1 MVRNGSTARS
11 HGWSPELLTVL
22 GAMLAIGVGL
32 AGLILNMQAQVRD
45 DMRAME
51 TRIHTMEARIRED
64 MVAMEKRI
72 RGDMAAME
80 VGIRED
86 MAAMDKRIREDMA
99 AMEKRIRGDMA
110 AMEAGIREDMAAME
124 TGIRRDMGA
133 MEVRIREDVREL
145 RGDVGEVR
153 ERVSHL
159 EGRFDGGGM
168 PAPRVGGGALPNLRG
183 REARGRSRLLAVS
196 PSGRSRRAAG
206 ASPPCQPARVDP
218 APGRGRGVVLDIAV
232 DDETMIVLR
241 RPACHCAEEGKA

>member
-72 RGDMAAME
+72 RGDMAA
-80 VGIRED
+80 IK
-86 MAAMDKRIREDMA
+86 ARIREEMA
-99 AMEKRIRGDMA
+99 AMEKRIREDMA

-159 EGRFDGGGM
+159 EGRFDGGGI
-168 PAPRVGGGALPNLRG
+168 
-183 REARGRSRLLAVS
+183 
-196 PSGRSRRAAG
+196 
-206 ASPPCQPARVDP
+206 P
-218 APGRGRGVVLDIAV
+218 APGSEGA
-232 DDETMIVLR
+232 
-241 RPACHCAEEGKA
+241 PAPT